1 MADSASSEPRTR
13 TLFAKCRRN
22 SLNKNSIHTSDING
36 LLFRNLTT
44 KKLEIQLHNN
54 NKKREHFRSN
64 LSSIFMTLKQSTS
77 RTQSKN
83 TDNTY

>member
-13 TLFAKCRRN
+13 TLFGCECVERN
-22 SLNKNSIHTSDING
+22 SLRTKNSIHTSDING

-54 NKKREHFRSN
+54 NKKKE
-64 LSSIFMTLKQSTS
+64 SIFVAT
-77 RTQSKN
+77 
-83 TDNTY
+83 